1 MIRRR
6 LLILAAFTVL
16 SAGCGGGEFPV
27 AKVSGRVTLNG
38 QPVDK
43 VSVMFQPIAAEGKLN
58 SGMGSYGITDTD
70 GRYTLKLIGKETKG
84 AVIGKHKVRIE
95 NYTEPG
101 DSSDDRPKKRPK
113 AAVPIPRKYNQ
124 LEAKLEFDVPSGGT
138 DKADFDLTSP

>member
-1 MIRRR
+1 ALPAPGRPQALSWSTLIELALLHEEEMIRRR

-84 AVIGKHKVRIE
+84 AV
-95 NYTEPG
+95 
-101 DSSDDRPKKRPK
+101 
-113 AAVPIPRKYNQ
+113 
-124 LEAKLEFDVPSGGT
+124 
-138 DKADFDLTSP
+138 